1 MINTYKIESEPN
13 RMERSN
19 KLNSMSH
26 RKLQYIMIL
35 TRKMIKE
42 MRDEIKISITALATF
57 EGHVEQ

>member
-57 EGHVEQ
+57 EGYVKQ